1 MQEARISM
9 NGDNVVVSCD
19 FARGSQALGCQ
30 IQLHS
35 PMENITLNI
44 SRDDAC
50 GVVIKPSHSPILY
63 EICALDWESDDTIGE
78 LCIPVTVNLSQVTSC
93 ADPPGPGAVTD
104 YDVPVHVCI
113 IISIV
118 TAIHA
123 NPVTFFL
130 PSQASIALK
139 PVTNNKYS
147 RQSPIVLEVLVSYKD
162 NLVPRHYSCS

>member
-44 SRDDAC
+44 SRDNAC

-78 LCIPVTVNLSQVTSC
+78 LCIPVHVTVDLSQNTSC
-93 ADPPGPGAVTD
+93 DDPSGPESGTLLQLSR
-104 YDVPVHVCI
+104 Y
-113 IISIV
+113 
-118 TAIHA
+118 
-123 NPVTFFL
+123 
-130 PSQASIALK
+130 
-139 PVTNNKYS
+139 KYT
-147 RQSPIVLEVLVSYKD
+147 QIQ
-162 NLVPRHYSCS
+162 